1 MKEKIICFT
10 LGLSGGDIEKGR
22 ASFGQ
27 MTEGMHELDVIA
39 LSDAMLAATV
49 EEALDQADR
58 TKGGQAPALSGNRVV
73 MVNTQERPLVLQV
86 LRSFKAVLPDPQD
99 LIFAV
104 ITDTARTWRFGE
116 YLGHLQREHEYM
128 KTHRPENQPDM
139 KRM

>member
-49 EEALDQADR
+49 EEALIRR
-58 TKGGQAPALSGNRVV
+58 TGRRRGPRLFPETGW
-73 MVNTQERPLVLQV
+73 MVNTQERPLVCRV
-86 LRSFKAVLPDPQD
+86 
-99 LIFAV
+99 
-104 ITDTARTWRFGE
+104 
-116 YLGHLQREHEYM
+116 
-128 KTHRPENQPDM
+128 
-139 KRM
+139 